1 VKRRFRLFAVERLR
15 AGTLA
20 DAARALGDARRE
32 LTAAL
37 GYRDRIK
44 AELQQT
50 SAAWR
55 AAPAEQMSAE
65 QRRVALREELAL
77 ATDRCTA
84 AQSQELA
91 ALAAWNTA
99 RSDLRA
105 VEMLHERHRLA
116 LAEADARAE
125 QQEIDEFAAL
135 SHRRS
140 TDDPDTFDPDTFDPT
155 QDGDDA

>member
-1 VKRRFRLFAVERLR
+1 MNRRFRLFAVERLR
-15 AGTLA
+15 AGKLA
-20 DAARALGDARRE
+20 DAARALGEARRE
-32 LTAAL
+32 LAGAL

-44 AELQQT
+44 ADLQRT
-50 SAAWR
+50 TTAWR
-55 AAPAEQMSAE
+55 STPTEQVSAE
-65 QRRVALREELAL
+65 QRRVALREEMVL

-91 ALAAWNTA
+91 ALAAWNSA
-99 RSDLRA
+99 RSALRA

-125 QQEIDEFAAL
+125 QREIDEFAAL

-140 TDDPDTFDPDTFDPT
+140 TEDPDAYDPGFTPG
-155 QDGDDA
+155 QGGDDA